1 MSRVEVSIPAAST
14 VNTRVST
21 AVNNIN
27 NIGGE
32 VARLQSSVNNRVLNH
47 GGAGQMLTRVRSNLA
62 TIAQDLQR
70 LQNSITQM
78 LSRYEAVERQ
88 LMNQLPESTMGRVG
102 AVGAVAI
109 AGGVAGAVGPT
120 PPRPGG
126 DLLPPRTPRDPRGPI
141 QIGPTPPRPGGDL
154 LPPRTPRDPRG
165 PIQIGPTPP
174 RPGGDLLPPRIPR
187 PPRIPPH
194 VPSWRPI
201 DDPRTL
207 IPNVLRGGSVFGG
220 GATPSWLQ
228 NISQKVGRAV
238 SGA

>member
-154 LPPRTPRDPRG
+154 LPPR
-165 PIQIGPTPP
+165 
-174 RPGGDLLPPRIPR
+174 IPR